1 MRLTVM
7 AAVPSELLGFEKGVG
22 QIDKQTQRHDAGE
35 RIVKNHGGRDC
46 HKRGKVGRPL
56 ASPQDDFCLEAP
68 FVVAASASL
77 CRFYEDVG
85 RSVSNSYSLESTFT
99 GAEMDRCSVWRAEP
113 IHVG

>member
-1 MRLTVM
+1 MQKRSCAIAFRRSFTD
-7 AAVPSELLGFEKGVG
+7 
-22 QIDKQTQRHDAGE
+22 Q
-35 RIVKNHGGRDC
+35 NGRDC

-68 FVVAASASL
+68 FAVAASASL